1 MAMPRRASRPRA
13 SGPTWHLGVL
23 VPAEWVLF
31 GLLTLIVVIA
41 APLVLLAALAGWLLR
56 APIQAALNTPAG
68 QVLVAVWTWQPDRQ
82 QADTI
87 VGVAI
92 LLVAVLVAFLVLW
105 AAWPLLARLV
115 RGIRR

>member
-1 MAMPRRASRPRA
+1 
-13 SGPTWHLGVL
+13 V
-23 VPAEWVLF
+23 
-31 GLLTLIVVIA
+31 
-41 APLVLLAALAGWLLR
+41 
-56 APIQAALNTPAG
+56 
-68 QVLVAVWTWQPDRQ
+68 
-82 QADTI
+82 DTI

>member
-1 MAMPRRASRPRA
+1 
-13 SGPTWHLGVL
+13 

-68 QVLVAVWTWQPDRQ
+68 QVLVAVWT
-82 QADTI
+82 
-87 VGVAI
+87 
-92 LLVAVLVAFLVLW
+92 
-105 AAWPLLARLV
+105 
-115 RGIRR
+115 

>member
-1 MAMPRRASRPRA
+1 
-13 SGPTWHLGVL
+13 

-82 QADTI
+82 QVDTI

-92 LLVAVLVAFLVLW
+92 LLVAVERVQTIQRERALGAGQDRLRCRPTTARP
-105 AAWPLLARLV
+105 AAM
-115 RGIRR
+115 